1 MQGTWK
7 RPMIGTMKWKRG
19 TDPGGCEKRAE
30 MIHRREDVLLKGFIS
45 QQTVP
50 HHGVG
55 SEQTT
60 EGSEGILGL
69 VTRWASVLGCLTNG
83 ERLAKT

>member
-1 MQGTWK
+1 MKGTLK
-7 RPMIGTMKWKRG
+7 RPTIGTMKWKRG
-19 TDPGGCEKRAE
+19 TDPGCCDKMAE

-50 HHGVG
+50 HYGVG
-55 SEQTT
+55 SEQAT

-69 VTRWASVLGCLTNG
+69 FTRWASVLGCW
-83 ERLAKT
+83 